1 MEEHMAHRSIVLE
14 RSAPIAGRAWR
25 EIGSRLCSAVAIALA
40 AGLVA
45 ACGGGGDGDPP
56 DAAPDAPRV
65 TSITVSP
72 PDPRVGVGLSQAL
85 SAQARDQ
92 YGAVMA
98 GVEFTWQTTDAAVAV
113 VDKGVVTGVAAG
125 SATITAASDGV
136 TSNAAVLSVVAVA
149 TGVVV
154 IDKPSVF
161 LTASGQGA
169 RLTAQ
174 VLDEQGVPVPGTVR
188 WTSST
193 PGQVSVDANGQLQAL
208 VAAGSAT
215 IVAEAGGIRSAP
227 TLVVVATP
235 QTGALLVTDAQVVA
249 VGALQPRA
257 GGAIGPGSHY
267 EVTLRDIAA
276 PLPGTIVIA
285 AESAP
290 VAGKVVA
297 TRSDAAGLVTTLEL
311 LALPQLFSAYD
322 IRLDVDLSRFG
333 MEEAPDRAQA
343 AAARGIVWNAA
354 RRQQALASR
363 STPLDAFDPFRAW
376 RCNAELEPQ
385 LVGKPISLSLENNL
399 RLTLED
405 RPGYSKHALEGS
417 AEIVGSAGLKLKAG
431 FRSSGRCDAQGQVR
445 LPVFGWVSAI
455 VMPAVRFG
463 IGAELESEILLVQ
476 GELGVEGRI
485 GLAPSLGWEC
495 GGATPECRGLD
506 GVTLTDRLKTKSKM
520 PSENDMQ
527 AKISAHFYVV
537 AGLDA
542 SILLGAF
549 NAEIVEARLGPK
561 QSFDL
566 AFEEDQAA
574 REDYASS
581 YDLKLEGVI
590 EPGSALAE
598 AIKAAIGDSTTSVT
612 FRSNFAQDISESPKG
627 TLAVSKTRVAPDSP
641 VDFTVD
647 LAPTSSLEYW
657 QLGYNVTGL
666 HLYRRAEGETQF
678 TPWKA
683 MNQIASNRA
692 SYRWTPT
699 EADAGKYEFAAFVNT
714 QVSVPMLEVAANS
727 IRKVE
732 VTCFSEGSR
741 ATAARAQPHA
751 PTCSATYVG
760 SADGERFGFDRFNAS
775 ITWELD
781 RERMADPGRPSG
793 LIFYKPKGSVSVEF
807 LVYTDAGCSVT
818 PRDFNRFTAA
828 SMLTVDYA
836 QSPPAYGFG
845 LYVAEDLTINCP
857 GNEPFLIPEASVLA
871 ISGNGNVN
879 DSGNLVFQTAS
890 SVARYSYSFAPG
902 P

>member
-1 MEEHMAHRSIVLE
+1 MAHRSIVLE
-14 RSAPIAGRAWR
+14 RAATIAGGGAWR
-25 EIGSRLCSAVAIALA
+25 ATGARLRSAVAVAFA
-40 AGLVA
+40 AVLVA
-45 ACGGGGDGDPP
+45 ACGGGDDGDPP
-56 DAAPDAPRV
+56 DAGPDAPRV
-65 TSITVSP
+65 ASITVSP
-72 PDPRVGVGLSQAL
+72 PDPQVGVGLSQAL

-98 GVEFTWQTTDAAVAV
+98 GVAFTWQTTDAAVAV
-113 VDKGVVTGVAAG
+113 VDQGVVTGVAAG
-125 SATITAASDGV
+125 SATITAASGGV

-149 TGVVV
+149 RGLVV

-169 RLTAQ
+169 RLAAQ
-174 VLDEQGVPVPGTVR
+174 VLDDQGVPVPGTVR
-188 WTSST
+188 WTSSA

-215 IVAEAGGIRSAP
+215 IVAEAGELRSAP

-235 QTGALLVTDAQVVA
+235 QAGALLVSDAQVVA

-257 GGAIGPGSHY
+257 GGAIGPGSQY

-297 TRSDAAGLVTTLEL
+297 TRADAAGIVATLEL
-311 LALPQLFSAYD
+311 LPLPQLFSAYD
-322 IRLDVDLSRFG
+322 IRLAIDLSRFG
-333 MEEAPDRAQA
+333 MQEAPDRAQA
-343 AAARGIVWNAA
+343 AAAGGVVWNAA
-354 RRQQALASR
+354 RRQQALANR
-363 STPLDAFDPFRAW
+363 SMRPLDAFDPFRVW
-376 RCNAELEPQ
+376 RCDASLEPE
-385 LVGKPISLSLENNL
+385 LVGTPISLSLENNL
-399 RLTLED
+399 TLTLED

-431 FRSSGRCDAQGQVR
+431 FKASGRCDAQGQVR

-463 IGAELESEILLVQ
+463 IGAELEGEILLVQ

-495 GGATPECRGLD
+495 GGASPDCRALD
-506 GVTLTDRLKTKSKM
+506 GVALTDRLKTKSKM
-520 PSENDMQ
+520 PSANDMQ
-527 AKISAHFYVV
+527 AKVSAHFYVV

-542 SILLGAF
+542 SILLGAA
-549 NAEIVEARLGPK
+549 NAELVEARIGPK

-598 AIKAAIGDSTTSVT
+598 AIKAAIGDATTSVT
-612 FRSNFAQDISESPKG
+612 FRSNFAQDLSESPKG

-666 HLYRRAEGETQF
+666 HLYRRAEGETEF

-683 MNQIASNRA
+683 MNQVASNRA
-692 SYRWTPT
+692 TYRWTPT
-699 EADAGKYEFAAFVNT
+699 AADAGKYEFAAFVNT
-714 QVSVPMLEVAANS
+714 QVAVPMLEVAANS
-727 IRKVE
+727 IKKVE

-741 ATAARAQPHA
+741 ATTARAQPHA
-751 PTCSATYVG
+751 PTCSATYIG
-760 SADGERFGFDRFNAS
+760 SADGERFGIDRFNAS

-781 RERMADPGRPSG
+781 RERMADPARPSS
-793 LIFYKPKGSVSVEF
+793 LIFYKPKGSVNVEF
-807 LVYTDAGCSVT
+807 IVYTDLGCTVT

-857 GNEPFLIPEASVLA
+857 GNAPFLIPQASVLA

-890 SVARYSYSFAPG
+890 SVGRYSYTFAPG